1 MDIEYIKEIVNPT
14 IEGNGCELWGID
26 LINKKNLPTI
36 RIFIDAIG
44 GATIQDCEKINT
56 ELNFEMPVH
65 DLFNDAEY
73 VLEVSTPGLDR
84 KFFYLDQLKNYIGEK
99 FLVKFKRPLYGSL
112 KFSLFLVDI
121 DDEIIIF
128 SDCNS
133 NIIRCL
139 FSEID
144 KCSLEPDFEKI
155 LRSKNG

>member
-1 MDIEYIKEIVNPT
+1 M
-14 IEGNGCELWGID
+14 
-26 LINKKNLPTI
+26 
-36 RIFIDAIG
+36 
-44 GATIQDCEKINT
+44 
-56 ELNFEMPVH
+56 
-65 DLFNDAEY
+65 
-73 VLEVSTPGLDR
+73 
-84 KFFYLDQLKNYIGEK
+84 
-99 FLVKFKRPLYGSL
+99 FKRPLDGSL

-121 DDEIIIF
+121 DDETIIF